1 VELRQLRY
9 LLAVAE
15 EGHMGRAAER
25 VHITQPGLSQ
35 QLRKLETE
43 LGVSLIERHSK
54 GVRLSVA
61 GAALLPFF
69 RNALRQL
76 HDARDALSDLSQSP
90 QGVVDLGSLQ
100 AIDVGLLPRAVA
112 HLVDSY
118 AEVQVRVQ
126 ELAAA
131 EIELGIDQGHLD
143 LGISFLP
150 VSRNPARF
158 ETEHLFEEELVLVLN
173 RRHPLATKREFALKD
188 LEQVPLAL
196 LPARFQIRRI
206 FDQAMSTH
214 GLTPRVAVEMDATR
228 SLLAVVGDAA
238 LGTVLPAMAAP
249 RQSRELKRIALK
261 DPVPTCSVGLIW
273 RRSGFRSSAA
283 RALAAELRALSA
295 DYRIR
300 PQRRA
305 RMRPRDLGE
314 KN

>member
-1 VELRQLRY
+1 MELRQLRY

-35 QLRKLETE
+35 QLRKLEAE
-43 LGVSLIERHSK
+43 LGVSLIERHSR

-90 QGVVDLGSLQ
+90 RGVVDLGSLQ
-100 AIDVGLLPRAVA
+100 AIDVGLLPRAIA
-112 HLVDSY
+112 RLVDNY
-118 AEVQVRVQ
+118 AEVRVRVQ

-131 EIELGIDQGHLD
+131 EIELGIEQGHLD

-150 VSRNPARF
+150 CTRNPERF
-158 ETEHLFEEELVLVLN
+158 ETEHLIEQALVLILN
-173 RRHPLATKREFALKD
+173 RRHPLAEGRQLSLQD
-188 LEQVPLAL
+188 LQQVGLAL
-196 LPARFQIRRI
+196 LPPRFHIRSI
-206 FDQAMSTH
+206 FDQAMITH

-228 SLLAVVGDAA
+228 SLLAVVSDAT
-238 LGTVLPAMAAP
+238 LGTILPAMAAP
-249 RQSRELKRIALK
+249 RQSRELKVIPLAEPL
-261 DPVPTCSVGLIW
+261 PTCSVGLIW

-283 RALAAELRALSA
+283 RALASELRALSA
-295 DYRIR
+295 EYTVRP
-300 PQRRA
+300 PQRKSNGRRRKA
-305 RMRPRDLGE
+305 E
-314 KN
+314 SH